1 MKTTPGQD
9 IDAPMKIFVGGLTEH
24 LADITESDVRN
35 IFPFGDIDYIDLHK
49 DPNTGKSR
57 GYAFIQFRKGTQARA
72 AISAMNGFEYMGKI
86 LKVGP
91 AESANKNGNEMLLPS
106 GECDDEGNSAVLHN
120 IQSRQTLMQKL
131 NKDNITIPNYF
142 PGSAMPLPTGMTP
155 NPLMMI
161 PGSNIGI
168 PQVYPGMMP
177 SKMPVHPSTI
187 NIAGKSFSRIFL
199 NSFIVLNL
207 INLYNYF

>member
-24 LADITESDVRN
+24 LADITESDIRN

-57 GYAFIQFRKGTQARA
+57 GYCFIQFRKGTQARA
-72 AISAMNGFEYMGKI
+72 AISAMNGFEYLGKI

-91 AESANKNGNEMLLPS
+91 AENANKNGNEMLLPS
-106 GECDDEGNSAVLHN
+106 AEDDEGNTAVLHN

-131 NKDNITIPNYF
+131 NKDNMTMPSYF
-142 PGSAMPLPTGMTP
+142 PGSAIPMSTGITP
-155 NPLMMI
+155 NPMMI
-161 PGSNIGI
+161 PPNSYMGI
-168 PQVYPGMMP
+168 PQMYPGMVP
-177 SKMPVHPSTI
+177 QNPL
-187 NIAGKSFSRIFL
+187 NAGSMFSL
-199 NSFIVLNL
+199 KLKNQ
-207 INLYNYF
+207 

>member
-24 LADITESDVRN
+24 LADITETDIRN

-57 GYAFIQFRKGTQARA
+57 GYCFIQFRKGSQARA

-91 AESANKNGNEMLLPS
+91 AENANKNGNEMLLPS
-106 GECDDEGNSAVLHN
+106 AEDDEGNTAVLHN

-131 NKDNITIPNYF
+131 NKDNMSMPNYYAGSANPMATGITPNPMMMPNNPYMGMPQMYPVMMP
-142 PGSAMPLPTGMTP
+142 PGSA
-155 NPLMMI
+155 
-161 PGSNIGI
+161 I
-168 PQVYPGMMP
+168 PQNNMNVGG
-177 SKMPVHPSTI
+177 KI
-187 NIAGKSFSRIFL
+187 IIKNIH
-199 NSFIVLNL
+199 L
-207 INLYNYF
+207 IHIL

>member
-24 LADITESDVRN
+24 LADITESDIRN
-35 IFPFGDIDYIDLHK
+35 IFPFGEIDYIDMHK

-57 GYAFIQFRKGTQARA
+57 GYCFIQFRKGTQARA
-72 AISAMNGFEYMGKI
+72 AISAMNEFEYMGKI

-91 AESANKNGNEMLLPS
+91 AEEANKNGNEMLLPS
-106 GECDDEGNSAVLHN
+106 AEDDEGNTAVLHN

-131 NKDNITIPNYF
+131 NKDNIVMPTYF

-155 NPLMMI
+155 NPLMMMQNQ
-161 PGSNIGI
+161 GMGI
-168 PQVYPGMMP
+168 PSMYQGMMP
-177 SKMPVHPSTI
+177 PNMPMHPNVMNMNS
-187 NIAGKSFSRIFL
+187 NYL
-199 NSFIVLNL
+199 NSL
-207 INLYNYF
+207 III

>member
-24 LADITESDVRN
+24 LADITESDIRN
-35 IFPFGDIDYIDLHK
+35 IFPFGEIDYIDMHK

-57 GYAFIQFRKGTQARA
+57 GYCFIQFRKGTQARA
-72 AISAMNGFEYMGKI
+72 AISAMNEFEYMGKI

-91 AESANKNGNEMLLPS
+91 AEEANKNGNEMLLPS
-106 GECDDEGNSAVLHN
+106 AEDDEGNTAVLHN

-131 NKDNITIPNYF
+131 NKDNIVMPTYF

-155 NPLMMI
+155 NPLMMMQNQ
-161 PGSNIGI
+161 GMGI
-168 PQVYPGMMP
+168 PSMYQGMMP
-177 SKMPVHPSTI
+177 PNMPIHPNVMNMNS
-187 NIAGKSFSRIFL
+187 NYL
-199 NSFIVLNL
+199 NSL
-207 INLYNYF
+207 III